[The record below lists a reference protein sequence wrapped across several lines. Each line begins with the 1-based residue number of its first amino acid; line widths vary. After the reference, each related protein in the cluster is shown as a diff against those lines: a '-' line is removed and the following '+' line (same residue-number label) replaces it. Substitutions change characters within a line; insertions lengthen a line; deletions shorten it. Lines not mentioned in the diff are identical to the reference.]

1 MKIVVDQLCKSFG
14 KNRALDGISF
24 SFDSGH
30 IFGFVGPNGAGKTT
44 TMRILST
51 MMDPDSGDAF
61 IDGVSVMQ
69 DPEQVRRCVGFVP
82 DSLPEHKNITVHEYF
97 DFFARAYGLRGVR
110 CRNAIREI
118 EEFTGVEGMR
128 DKVLSALSKGMKQ
141 RVSVGRA
148 LIHNPSVILMDE
160 PAAGLDP
167 RARIELRELLI
178 ALAEQKK
185 AILVSSH
192 ILSELTEIC
201 HGVVI
206 IERGKVLEKGTVEEI
221 KTRMQGSL
229 KLAIRPLE
237 NLEKVRRELQQLP
250 MVNEI
255 HNAEAGSLVVSVEGD
270 EQAGATIL
278 TMLIQQGCR
287 IAEFRQESV
296 DLEDIFMSI
305 TQGDVQ

>member
-1 MKIVVDQLCKSFG
+1 MKIVVDQLHKTFG

-51 MMDPDSGDAF
+51 MMEPDSGDAF
-61 IDGVSVMQ
+61 IDGISVVQ
-69 DPEQVRRCVGFVP
+69 DPEQARRCIGFVP
-82 DSLPEHKNITVHEYF
+82 DSLPEHKDITVHEYLE
-97 DFFARAYGLRGVR
+97 FFARAYGMRGKH
-110 CRNAIREI
+110 CRTAVADI

-128 DKVLSALSKGMKQ
+128 DKVLAALSKGMKQ

-148 LIHNPSVILMDE
+148 LLNDPAVILMDE

-167 RARIELRELLI
+167 RARIELRELLG

-206 IERGKVLEKGTVEEI
+206 IESGRILEQGSVAGI
-221 KTRMQGSL
+221 KSRMQASL
-229 KLAIRPLE
+229 KLVVRPLE
-237 NLEKVRRELQQLP
+237 DPDKVRRELQRLP
-250 MVNEI
+250 TVEEV
-255 HNAEAGSLVVSVEGD
+255 HDEAGELMVSIDGNEDV
-270 EQAGATIL
+270 GADIL
-278 TMLIQQGCR
+278 TALVQQGCR
-287 IAEFRQESV
+287 LAEFRQETV

-305 TQGDVQ
+305 TKGNVQ

>member
-1 MKIVVDQLCKSFG
+1 MKISVEHLYKSFG
-14 KNRALDGISF
+14 KNTALNDVSF

-30 IFGFVGPNGAGKTT
+30 IYGFVGPNGAGKTT

-51 MMDPDSGDAF
+51 MMEPDSGDAF
-61 IDGVSVMQ
+61 IDGISVVQ
-69 DPEQVRRCVGFVP
+69 DPEKARHWVGFVP
-82 DSLPEHKNITVHEYF
+82 DSLPEHKDITVHEYL
-97 DFFARAYGLRGVR
+97 DFFARAYGMRGKK
-110 CRNAIREI
+110 CRTTVAEI

-148 LIHNPSVILMDE
+148 LLNDPSVILMDE

-178 ALAEQKK
+178 ALADQKK

-201 HGVVI
+201 SGVVI
-206 IERGKVLEKGTVEEI
+206 IEQGKILEQGKVEEI
-221 KTRMQGSL
+221 KARMQATL

-237 NLEKVRRELQQLP
+237 DSARVQRELLRLP
-250 MVNEI
+250 MVESI
-255 HNAEAGSLVVSVEGD
+255 HEEADLLMVSVDGSEREGSD
-270 EQAGATIL
+270 IL
-278 TMLIQQGCR
+278 TALIQQGCR
-287 IAEFRQESV
+287 LAEFRQETV

-305 TQGDVQ
+305 TKGNVQ

>member
-1 MKIVVDQLCKSFG
+1 MKVEVDNLYKSFG
-14 KNRALDGISF
+14 NNTAVDGVSF

-51 MMDPDSGDAF
+51 MMEPDQGDAF
-61 IDGVSVMQ
+61 IDGISLVQ
-69 DPEQVRRCVGFVP
+69 DPEKARHLVGFVP
-82 DSLPEHKNITVHEYF
+82 DSLPEHKDITVYEYL
-97 DFFARAYGLRGVR
+97 DFFARAYGMRGKR
-110 CRNAIREI
+110 CRKAVDDIV
-118 EEFTGVEGMR
+118 EFTGVGNML
-128 DKVLSALSKGMKQ
+128 DKVLAALSKGMKQ

-148 LIHNPSVILMDE
+148 LLNDPSVILMDE

-167 RARIELRELLI
+167 RARIELRELLS

-206 IERGKVLEKGTVEEI
+206 IERGRILETGTVAEI
-221 KTRMQGSL
+221 KSRMQAKL
-229 KLAIRPLE
+229 KLLIRPLE
-237 NLEKVRRELQQLP
+237 DFDRVRRELQRLP
-250 MVNEI
+250 
-255 HNAEAGSLVVSVEGD
+255 LVEEVHVEMSELMVSVDGD
-270 EQAGATIL
+270 ERAGADIL
-278 TMLIQQGCR
+278 TALIQQDCR
-287 IAEFRQESV
+287 LAEFRQESV

-305 TQGDVQ
+305 TKGDVQ

>member
-1 MKIVVDQLCKSFG
+1 MKIVVDQLYKTFG
-14 KNRALDGISF
+14 KNTALDGVSF
-24 SFDSGH
+24 SFDSGP

-51 MMDPDSGDAF
+51 MMEPDRGDAF
-61 IDGVSVMQ
+61 IDGISVVQ
-69 DPEQVRRCVGFVP
+69 DPEQARRCIGFVP
-82 DSLPEHKNITVHEYF
+82 DSLPEHKDITVHEYLE
-97 DFFARAYGLRGVR
+97 FFARAYGMRGKR
-110 CRNAIREI
+110 CRTAVEDI

-128 DKVLSALSKGMKQ
+128 DKVLAALSKGMKQ

-148 LIHNPSVILMDE
+148 LLNDPAVILMDE

-167 RARIELRELLI
+167 RARIELRELLS

-206 IERGKVLEKGTVEEI
+206 IESGRILEMGKVADI
-221 KTRMQGSL
+221 KSRMQASL

-237 NLEKVRRELQQLP
+237 DSEKVRRELQRLP
-250 MVNEI
+250 MVEEV
-255 HNAEAGSLVVSVEGD
+255 HRGEADELLVSIDGD
-270 EQAGATIL
+270 ECAGADIL
-278 TMLIQQGCR
+278 TALIQQGCR
-287 IAEFRQESV
+287 LAEFRQETV